1 MNLED
6 YKETGELGRK
16 EHKLRCA
23 LSESGI
29 PVFIDDITKENKKE
43 TTFKCMG
50 CGKRLFP
57 VLGKKREHHFRH
69 EEGAECSDY
78 NRYLHE
84 YAKAE
89 LKRRFDEAETFII
102 EYNAHFQCVKFE
114 SCQVRLNHKW
124 MLCSYD
130 WTHKEDLKK
139 KYDTCTPEKGFY
151 EELEEG
157 KRRYVAD
164 LKLTSSTDGKLP
176 PTILEVWVNHECT
189 EQKRSSGAR
198 IIEIKIEKEEDARRE
213 IKETVEGDEKPIL
226 FYGFNRDIK
235 TNPRYFF
242 HHLKVMPGV
251 YSKVVVMTKSSCG
264 EKVEFDKDVN
274 CSYEIIVSNSSNG
287 SLNPQLCE
295 KTLACFLPD
304 YRVGMLCSH
313 KMKIMRRGNT
323 FTTCRIGCTYCPCD
337 KYTLNTEEKNKILNY
352 LAENDVEIW
361 TSDLQNKK

>member
-1 MNLED
+1 MQSTHQD
-6 YKETGELGRK
+6 YKGALTSNGR
-16 EHKLRCA
+16 
-23 LSESGI
+23 
-29 PVFIDDITKENKKE
+29 FISISDITEENRHN
-43 TTFKCMG
+43 TTYTCMG

-57 VLGKKREHHFRH
+57 VLGEKRVHHFRH

-89 LKRRFDEAETFII
+89 LKRRFDEGETFII
-102 EYNAHFQCVKFE
+102 EYNAHFQCVKYE

-189 EQKRSSGAR
+189 EQKRNSGAR
-198 IIEIKIEKEEDARRE
+198 IIEIKIEKEEDACRE
-213 IKETVEGDEKPIL
+213 IRETADGDEKPIL
-226 FYGFNRDIK
+226 FYGFDRNIII
-235 TNPRYFF
+235 PPQYFF
-242 HHLKVMPGV
+242 HHLKVMPGI
-251 YSKVVVMTKSSCG
+251 YNKVVVMTKSSCG

-274 CSYEIIVSNSSNG
+274 CSYEIIVSNTSRG
-287 SLNPQLCE
+287 SLKPKVCE
-295 KTLACFLPD
+295 KALACFFPAL
-304 YRVGMLCSH
+304 RIRELCSH
-313 KMKIMRRGNT
+313 YMITSRGIMCRKGNNL
-323 FTTCRIGCTYCPCD
+323 YNCPCD
-337 KYTLNTEEKNKILNY
+337 SYTLNTEEKNKFLHT
-352 LAENDVEIW
+352 LARHDVEIW
-361 TSDLQNKK
+361 TSNNK

>member
-6 YKETGELGRK
+6 YKETGELGIK
-16 EHKLRCA
+16 EHRYKCA
-23 LSESGI
+23 LSESGTPI
-29 PVFIDDITKENKKE
+29 FIGDITKENKKE
-43 TTFKCMG
+43 TSYTCMG
-50 CGKRLFP
+50 CDKRLFP
-57 VLGKKREHHFRH
+57 VLGEKRVHHFRH

-89 LKRRFDEAETFII
+89 LKRRFDEGETFII

-198 IIEIKIEKEEDARRE
+198 IIEIKIEKEEDACRE
-213 IKETVEGDEKPIL
+213 IRETADGDEKPIL

-242 HHLKVMPGV
+242 QHLKVMPGI
-251 YSKVVVMTKSSCG
+251 YSKVVVMTKSSCD
-264 EKVEFDKDVN
+264 EKVEFDKDIN
-274 CSYEIIVSNSSNG
+274 CSYEIILSNTSRG
-287 SLNPQLCE
+287 YLYPKMYE
-295 KTLACFLPD
+295 IALACYLPLLQV
-304 YRVGMLCSH
+304 RELCSNYYTIVKNGKKFSGCH
-313 KMKIMRRGNT
+313 
-323 FTTCRIGCTYCPCD
+323 IGTKCPC
-337 KYTLNTEEKNKILNY
+337 KNYKLDSNKKDEY
-352 LAENDVEIW
+352 LKFFSENDVEIW

>member
-16 EHKLRCA
+16 EHRYKCA
-23 LSESGI
+23 LSESGT
-29 PVFIDDITKENKKE
+29 PVFIGDITKENKKE
-43 TTFKCMG
+43 TSYTCMW

-89 LKRRFDEAETFII
+89 LKRRFDEGETFII

-189 EQKRSSGAR
+189 EQKRNSGAR
-198 IIEIKIEKEEDARRE
+198 IIEIKIEKEEDACRKIR
-213 IKETVEGDEKPIL
+213 ETVEGDEKPIL
-226 FYGFNRDIK
+226 FHGFDRNITIK
-235 TNPRYFF
+235 PQYFF
-242 HHLKVMPGV
+242 RHLKVMPGI
-251 YSKVVVMTKSSCG
+251 YSKVVVMTESSCG
-264 EKVEFDKDVN
+264 EKVEFEKSKD
-274 CSYEIIVSNSSNG
+274 CSYEIIISNTAKG
-287 SLNPQLCE
+287 SLKPQLCE
-295 KTLACFLPD
+295 ITLACFLPD
-304 YRVGMLCSH
+304 LRVGMLCSH
-313 KMKIMRRGNT
+313 KMKIMRRGKT
-323 FTTCRIGCTYCPCD
+323 FTTCGIGRTCPCD
-337 KYTLNTEEKNKILNY
+337 KYTLNTEEKNKFLNY

-361 TSDLQNKK
+361 TSNLQNKK